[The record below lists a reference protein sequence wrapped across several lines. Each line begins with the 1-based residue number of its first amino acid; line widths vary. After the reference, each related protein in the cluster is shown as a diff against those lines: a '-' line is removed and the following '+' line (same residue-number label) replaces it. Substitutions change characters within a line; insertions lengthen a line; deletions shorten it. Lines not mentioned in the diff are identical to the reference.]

1 MIFTTKTYYQLG
13 HDMFLIIA
21 ILQSESRVAVNWLSK
36 NKMVNPKKFQSIV
49 LDKTKS
55 DNH

>member
-1 MIFTTKTYYQLG
+1 
-13 HDMFLIIA
+13 MFLIIA